1 MEQPLHYPK
10 ERFASRA
17 QMAQQLEQFVAEVFA
32 YAIDKG
38 ASDIHFEPYENKC
51 LIRLRI
57 DGFLMQG
64 AILSKQEFDA
74 VIGRIKILA

>member
-17 QMAQQLEQFVAEVFA
+17 QMAQKLEQFVAEVFLMPL
-32 YAIDKG
+32 IKVPVI
-38 ASDIHFEPYENKC
+38 STLSLMKTS

-57 DGFLMQG
+57 DGFNAG
-64 AILSKQEFDA
+64 GDFK
-74 VIGRIKILA
+74 